1 MINQYM
7 FIVEGIHDSALI
19 SKILTILGYLE
30 IKKSNE
36 LISPMNKL
44 ILRSVPNKEERVDL
58 YIDIPYFYK
67 KENNYVSII
76 NANGEQNL
84 LRTLDLNLKK
94 MKLED
99 MQKINKIVT
108 FCDGD
113 LDNKEEKISKIT
125 NKKLRYLKK
134 ISMFDLDS
142 LSNNILRVTGVE
154 NLTIQFEFFVFPN
167 NKDMGRLED
176 VLLESI
182 DNIDKELLKEVKI
195 FLEKVP
201 SKYKL
206 KWSDKNS
213 KLDKAKI
220 SCLGSVLHPGTGNN
234 LHIRNSDW
242 VSEVTVNKCKNLNCV
257 YRYIENILDYKV

>member
-19 SKILTILGYLE
+19 SKILIILGYLE
-30 IKKSNE
+30 IKKSSE

-44 ILRSVPNKEERVDL
+44 VLRSVPNKEDRVDL
-58 YIDIPYFYK
+58 YIETPYFYK
-67 KENNYVSII
+67 KDNTYVSII

-84 LRTLDLNLKK
+84 LRILDLNLKK

-99 MQKINKIVT
+99 MQKINKIVV

-113 LDNKEEKISKIT
+113 LDNKEEKINKIT
-125 NKKLRYLKK
+125 NKKLRHLKN
-134 ISMFDLDS
+134 INMFDLDS
-142 LSNNILRVTGVE
+142 LSNNILRITEVE
-154 NLTIQFEFFVFPN
+154 DLTIPFEFFVFPN
-167 NKDMGRLED
+167 NKDVGRLED

-182 DNIDKELLKEVKI
+182 DNIDKELLREVEI

-201 SKYKL
+201 SKYKI

-213 KLDKAKI
+213 KCDKAKI
-220 SCLGSVLHPGTGNN
+220 SCSGSVLHPGTGNS
-234 LHIRNSDW
+234 LYIRDSDW
-242 VSEVTVNKCKNLNCV
+242 ISKATVNNCDNLNCI
-257 YRYIENILDYKV
+257 YRYISNLLNI